1 LELDSG
7 LADGYAARGEL
18 QYKFQRDWS
27 AAERD
32 FLRALELEPNNA
44 DAIYLYG
51 EFLGHDKRFEDS
63 IRAIDR
69 ALEIYPNNLMFQRD
83 RGRMLY
89 FERRYDDAIAQL
101 QQVIE
106 IDPSYRTAY
115 SWLFWAYVM
124 KGDPESAYRT
134 FLRWQ
139 EVLGLNTEE
148 YEAAYQSTG
157 IAGILRIALARL
169 DGLGPSRIH
178 SLLNEKDQ
186 AFAKLE
192 VQLERGRS
200 QISMLYADPAFD
212 NLRGDPRYD
221 DLVSRI
227 RKK

>member
-1 LELDSG
+1 MPSED
-7 LADGYAARGEL
+7 DE
-18 QYKFQRDWS
+18 QKEQQR
-27 AAERD
+27 ED

-51 EFLGHDKRFEDS
+51 EFLGHDRRSEDS
-63 IRAIDR
+63 IRALDR
-69 ALEIYPNNLMFQRD
+69 ALDIYPNNLLFQRD

-89 FERRYDDAIAQL
+89 FGHRYEDAIAQL
-101 QQVIE
+101 QRVIE

-115 SWLFWAYVM
+115 SWLFWAYLM
-124 KGDPESAYRT
+124 KGDQESAYRT
-134 FLRWQ
+134 FLRWR
-139 EVLGLNTEE
+139 EVLGEDTEE
-148 YEAAYQSTG
+148 YESAYQSTG
-157 IAGILRIALARL
+157 MPGLLRLALPRL
-169 DGLGPSRIH
+169 DSLGPSRIH
-178 SLLNEKDQ
+178 SLFNEKDE
-186 AFAKLE
+186 AFAILE